1 MCRVW
6 SVAAVPHLAGAQ
18 QRVLI
23 EVMRPRP
30 MVVHVGRI
38 RQTVIEHRRQPVAH
52 TRQTMND
59 HYLRRSRAVEH
70 DSRTVVGATL
80 RTGG

>member
-1 MCRVW
+1 M
-6 SVAAVPHLAGAQ
+6 A
-18 QRVLI
+18 
-23 EVMRPRP
+23 
-30 MVVHVGRI
+30 VHVGRI

-70 DSRTVVGATL
+70 DSRTVVGAAL